1 MAQAHERTGETS
13 GVAARVDA
21 EKAERR
27 WSFPA
32 LPRSRDASG
41 GRAAPR
47 PAAPRPAAPPAPAK
61 NRVPKIAE
69 SLSDLDAASEAL
81 EKAQR
86 GSRQATLDFLERGMA
101 VRRNADRSDE
111 KRRILEK
118 ALAER
123 GLRARASDR
132 SEFTRIVKCAE
143 QRCSLSSALRSIYV
157 AALEHAYARDIE
169 AEDVPEFIKGQGG
182 LNKCAAAHRAS
193 RRGNGNGGAARVDVM
208 ARAEAAAKDR
218 PSLRMPAVPP
228 DESADVVVLLL
239 VRDRKQAGY
248 WKPVAHK
255 AADERMTRAL
265 LPSRR

>member
-13 GVAARVDA
+13 GAVARVGA
-21 EKAERR
+21 EKAKRR
-27 WSFPA
+27 RNFPS

-47 PAAPRPAAPPAPAK
+47 PAAPPTPAK

-69 SLSDLDAASEAL
+69 SLSDLDAAVDAL

-86 GSRQATLDFLERGMA
+86 GSRQATLDFLKRCMA
-101 VRRNADRSDE
+101 VRRNADRSDK

-132 SEFTRIVKCAE
+132 SEFTRIVKGAE

-157 AALEHAYARDIE
+157 AALEYAYAQDIE
-169 AEDVPEFIKGQGG
+169 AEDIPEFIKGQGG

-193 RRGNGNGGAARVDVM
+193 KRGNGGAARVDAM
-208 ARAEAAAKDR
+208 ARAKEVAKDR
-218 PSLRMPAVPP
+218 RSVRMPAVPP
-228 DESADVVVLLL
+228 DENADVVVLLL
-239 VRDRKQAGY
+239 VRDRKQTGY

-255 AADERMTRAL
+255 PADERMTRAL
-265 LPSRR
+265 LPSGR